1 MNRVQDMNF
10 LVTNSVA
17 VPVNIILVPVL
28 LFRAYP
34 SVLGEVICHP
44 TNERIFP
51 FQMVGV
57 THGNPEGFGD
67 ANGSSS
73 QRPPPPPP
81 NFAEY
86 LAAQTELLCQLI
98 LDDSN
103 NSNSSEVDPMFINL
117 KLLVTRNSWQLSP
130 LCSTRQ
136 KSHWMRMLGFAQ
148 SSPSFHYFWR
158 HAQSK
163 TRLALPHNSF
173 AVRRVFGGITILACS
188 QLTTLSL
195 GMNSRLHS
203 RVTIF
208 QKDSWKGS

>member
-1 MNRVQDMNF
+1 MNF
-10 LVTNSVA
+10 LVTNRVA

-44 TNERIFP
+44 TNERFCHSRWWERHVATLRVSGTR
-51 FQMVGV
+51 MVAV
-57 THGNPEGFGD
+57 RSDRHHRHPTLRNIWPPKPSYSV
-67 ANGSSS
+67 NSS
-73 QRPPPPPP
+73 R
-81 NFAEY
+81 
-86 LAAQTELLCQLI
+86 
-98 LDDSN
+98 DSN
-103 NSNSSEVDPMFINL
+103 NSNSSGVDPMFINL

-148 SSPSFHYFWR
+148 LSPSFHYFWH

-163 TRLALPHNSF
+163 TRLDLPRNSF
-173 AVRRVFGGITILACS
+173 VVRHVFGGITTLACS
-188 QLTTLSL
+188 QLITLPL

-208 QKDSWKGS
+208 QKDSWIGS